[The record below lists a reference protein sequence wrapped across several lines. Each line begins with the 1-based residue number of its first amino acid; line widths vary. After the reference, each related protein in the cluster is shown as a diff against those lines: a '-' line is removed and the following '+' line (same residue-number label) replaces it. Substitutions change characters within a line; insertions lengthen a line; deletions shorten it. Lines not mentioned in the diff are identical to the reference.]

1 MISITTTFLMI
12 LAALGVG
19 LLVGWIIWGDLI

>member
-1 MISITTTFLMI
+1 MISITTAFLMI

-19 LLVGWIIWGDLI
+19 LLVGWIIWGDLV

>member
-1 MISITTTFLMI
+1 MISITTAFLMI

-19 LLVGWIIWGDLI
+19 LLVGWIIWGNLA

>member
-1 MISITTTFLMI
+1 MISIATAFLMI

-19 LLVGWIIWGDLI
+19 LLVGWIIWGDLA